1 MFHVLLVIVGIAV
14 LVMGIRR
21 AVGGAQVPLR
31 GGRYKAAVQAWAT
44 GLLIALAG
52 FVVTVYGLTS
62 GSILATFGGL
72 LVGGAATAVGG
83 RKLFND
89 MQRQVSG
96 G

>member
-1 MFHVLLVIVGIAV
+1 VFYVLLVIIGIAAI
-14 LVMGIRR
+14 VMGVRR
-21 AVGGAQVPLR
+21 AVGGAQAPLR

-52 FVVTVYGLTS
+52 FVVTVYGLTA
-62 GSILATFGGL
+62 GSVLAAVGGL
-72 LVGGAATAVGG
+72 VVGGGVTALGG